1 MNDPVFHRLCY
12 CYCVAV
18 AAAAT
23 VIVVISI
30 HPFNLFSDSFIH
42 SFRFHTAHCIIFSF
56 KVNLLQKCIYT
67 CTIALIQ
74 THTRTRWYMENLC
87 HRIVHIDNI
96 TINMFLNRIK
106 CKMGLYF
113 YVEDQCCPLK
123 ILYFTE
129 ESIRESTDRW

>member
-12 CYCVAV
+12 CYRVAV
-18 AAAAT
+18 AAVAAAATAT

-56 KVNLLQKCIYT
+56 KVNLLQKCISIHIRT
-67 CTIALIQ
+67 PSTG
-74 THTRTRWYMENLC
+74 TRTTMAWKIYAIELF
-87 HRIVHIDNI
+87 IDNI

-106 CKMGLYF
+106 CKMGLNRNSAS
-113 YVEDQCCPLK
+113 
-123 ILYFTE
+123 
-129 ESIRESTDRW
+129 ESKRDAQTAGLMLIRNICM